1 MVKITY
7 QDLFSIYREEKGSNA
22 LVNISE
28 DFDQSVDELI
38 STISQKTNEDSQA
51 IKELENAKKLII
63 QIIQLRRQKIIMRS
77 ISSQDAKL
85 MGANGREQEFYEKML
100 RLCIEQDEWVRNLI
114 SQKKVKVGNSSKTA
128 VQQENT
134 TQQAYE
140 QTHENDERKVEQ
152 TNQKMQKLKFLQP
165 VPTYAGA
172 DGKNYGPFEIGDI
185 ADMPQNEAQWMIDKK
200 MADHHS
206 HEN

>member
-85 MGANGREQEFYEKML
+85 MGANEREQEFYEKML

-114 SQKKVKVGNSSKTA
+114 SQKRAKVENSSKTL
-128 VQQENT
+128 VRQDNT
-134 TQQAYE
+134 TQRTDE
-140 QTHENDERKVEQ
+140 QKHEKDDQKVEQ
-152 TNQKMQKLKFLQP
+152 TNPNTQRLKFLQP
-165 VPTYAGA
+165 VPAYAGA
-172 DGKNYGPFEIGDI
+172 DGKNYGPFEVGDI
-185 ADMPQNEAQWMIDKK
+185 ANMPENEAQWMIDKK
-200 MADHHS
+200 MADYHS